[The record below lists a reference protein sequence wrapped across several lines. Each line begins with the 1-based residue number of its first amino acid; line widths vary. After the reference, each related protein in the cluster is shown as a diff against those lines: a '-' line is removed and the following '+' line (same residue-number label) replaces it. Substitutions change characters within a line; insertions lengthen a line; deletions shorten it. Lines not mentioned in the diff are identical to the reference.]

1 MAEVGGEQMI
11 NPSGAASDQWEV
23 GKTLMSE
30 DDGARR
36 EVFRMAIEANSC
48 DVVQKTVVLLGDG
61 AGA

>member
-1 MAEVGGEQMI
+1 MHWTQMI
-11 NPSGAASDQWEV
+11 NPQSGAASDQWEV

-30 DDGARR
+30 EDGARR
-36 EVFRMAIEANSC
+36 DVFRMAIEANSC

>member
-1 MAEVGGEQMI
+1 MI

-30 DDGARR
+30 EDGARR